1 MPTELYGLLFALL
14 NFIFLVIFYK
24 LYGKTGLFSWIGFAT
39 ILANIQVTKTIEVFG
54 LVATLGNVMYAST
67 FLATDLLNE
76 KYGKAFAQKAV
87 WLGFSALLIS
97 TVIMQMVLYFTP
109 HNEDLAQPHL
119 AFLFNFAVKISA
131 ASLAAYLISNML
143 NVYIF
148 AFFKRMFPKPSLLW
162 LRNSAS
168 SLIGQAFDTL
178 IFCTIAFVGEYSL
191 SIWLQ
196 IALTTYILKFL
207 VSALA
212 IPFIYWARQTK
223 PLM

>member
-24 LYGKTGLFSWIGFAT
+24 LYGKVGLFSWIGFAT